1 MPTPVGSRQVT
12 LATTVHGGD
21 AWEELENED
30 GDADLAPS
38 RRGRLTARRA
48 LTEQAAPESEDG
60 PRERAL
66 RALAET
72 AEALLDMS
80 TNHNWNADA
89 LPLYHLEDAGT
100 LDIGSGLWRLYWTE
114 NSAVLISGA
123 RDRVR
128 GAKLEA
134 LKALHM
140 LANEAFIASLLWA
153 DEHGARAALLAAA
166 AAGHEDEDVGFS
178 AHSTLS
184 LIACAE
190 GCAAQMW
197 QHPPTR
203 QMVLSTVRGSQVAL
217 ALRIRLEAW
226 DTLLNSVEFSS
237 SVPQPLWVGD
247 AAADVRS
254 VVMLSLSDD
263 AEGEV
268 VKLKALAF
276 VAVVIKKGG
285 ADAAAVL
292 WAEEL
297 ARCTRIE
304 GGSQQPPRYTF
315 LLPACADST
324 EASATRL
331 RHAALRLLCASCA
344 ELPKP
349 AEPGAQATEEP
360 RNLIRLSDG
369 ASEAARSFA
378 LSAEVMRVLLAAFEG
393 GRAVLQE
400 DLGRQP
406 TTSRATLREE
416 CETEYERLEMSRA
429 ARDGSGSGDG
439 ACLPLRERARYAS
452 LSVDERLARL
462 RRIWERNNR
471 GKGKL
476 GVRVTLGSIMEDL
489 LNLGQKLGDCDYKK
503 LQDAGVT
510 NLRFAF
516 DRGSDAGGLT
526 RHCFAEFGKGLADV
540 ESVSATAG
548 ALREVKRMLKEWKPS
563 LRSESAEAA
572 ALMEQVRTIV
582 QQNEAE
588 AADTSGRGHGG
599 GGEGSGSMGPPAP
612 KRPRV
617 SKPPAMLF
625 KLTESGSL
633 APSGAETLCGRVG
646 EATDEA
652 GAIVPDING
661 ATLRRYRAIGR
672 VCALALV
679 NNATLGLPFA
689 RYFLRLVLNEPP
701 KTLADLQA
709 EEEAERASKFGLG
722 DCLKS
727 SLADQGM
734 EGMMTFSRQASI
746 FVVPLRHQPSLEVTD
761 DNKADFMRRNLE
773 HQLVRTI
780 EKQAIAF
787 REGVEEIT
795 GVGWLQLLSAAELKE
810 VWGGHAIDDGCLT
823 KWREHTRCGR
833 AGSETVVYFWEWLGK
848 CSEATRAQVLQFAT
862 GSLRLPGDS
871 ELNLGWKFV
880 IESLDHFQMVAP
892 TETNGLSAPA
902 MLARASTCSNT
913 IYLPPYADVDAVEK
927 GMRYSLMD
935 GGFGL
940 A

>member
-1 MPTPVGSRQVT
+1 
-12 LATTVHGGD
+12 
-21 AWEELENED
+21 
-30 GDADLAPS
+30 
-38 RRGRLTARRA
+38 
-48 LTEQAAPESEDG
+48 
-60 PRERAL
+60 
-66 RALAET
+66 
-72 AEALLDMS
+72 
-80 TNHNWNADA
+80 
-89 LPLYHLEDAGT
+89 
-100 LDIGSGLWRLYWTE
+100 
-114 NSAVLISGA
+114 
-123 RDRVR
+123 
-128 GAKLEA
+128 
-134 LKALHM
+134 
-140 LANEAFIASLLWA
+140 
-153 DEHGARAALLAAA
+153 
-166 AAGHEDEDVGFS
+166 
-178 AHSTLS
+178 
-184 LIACAE
+184 
-190 GCAAQMW
+190 
-197 QHPPTR
+197 
-203 QMVLSTVRGSQVAL
+203 
-217 ALRIRLEAW
+217 
-226 DTLLNSVEFSS
+226 
-237 SVPQPLWVGD
+237 
-247 AAADVRS
+247 
-254 VVMLSLSDD
+254 
-263 AEGEV
+263 
-268 VKLKALAF
+268 
-276 VAVVIKKGG
+276 
-285 ADAAAVL
+285 
-292 WAEEL
+292 
-297 ARCTRIE
+297 
-304 GGSQQPPRYTF
+304 
-315 LLPACADST
+315 
-324 EASATRL
+324 
-331 RHAALRLLCASCA
+331 
-344 ELPKP
+344 
-349 AEPGAQATEEP
+349 
-360 RNLIRLSDG
+360 
-369 ASEAARSFA
+369 
-378 LSAEVMRVLLAAFEG
+378 
-393 GRAVLQE
+393 
-400 DLGRQP
+400 
-406 TTSRATLREE
+406 
-416 CETEYERLEMSRA
+416 
-429 ARDGSGSGDG
+429 
-439 ACLPLRERARYAS
+439 
-452 LSVDERLARL
+452 
-462 RRIWERNNR
+462 
-471 GKGKL
+471 
-476 GVRVTLGSIMEDL
+476 
-489 LNLGQKLGDCDYKK
+489 
-503 LQDAGVT
+503 
-510 NLRFAF
+510 
-516 DRGSDAGGLT
+516 
-526 RHCFAEFGKGLADV
+526 
-540 ESVSATAG
+540 
-548 ALREVKRMLKEWKPS
+548 MLKEWKPS

>member
-1 MPTPVGSRQVT
+1 MPTD
-12 LATTVHGGD
+12 HGD
-21 AWEELENED
+21 AWEELESED
-30 GDADLAPS
+30 GDADWAPS
-38 RRGRLTARRA
+38 RRRRLTARRA
-48 LTEQAAPESEDG
+48 LTQQAAPESEDG

-100 LDIGSGLWRLYWTE
+100 LDIGSGLWRLFWTE
-114 NSAVLISGA
+114 NSAVLVSGA

-140 LANEAFIASLLWA
+140 LANEASIARLLWA

-166 AAGHEDEDVGFS
+166 AAGHEDEDVGWS
-178 AHSTLS
+178 GHSTLS
-184 LIACAE
+184 LIACSE

-197 QHPPTR
+197 QHTPTR
-203 QMVLSTVRGSQVAL
+203 QVVLSTARGNQV

-226 DTLLNSVEFSS
+226 DTLHNSVEHSS

-247 AAADVRS
+247 AAVDVRS
-254 VVMLSLSDD
+254 VVMVSLSDD

-268 VKLKALAF
+268 IKLKALAF
-276 VAVVIKKGG
+276 LAVVIEKGG
-285 ADAAAVL
+285 ADAATVL

-304 GGSQQPPRYTF
+304 GGSQRASGSTSTRTPPRYTF

-324 EASATRL
+324 EASATRM

-349 AEPGAQATEEP
+349 TEPAGQATEEQ
-360 RNLIRLSDG
+360 RGSDG
-369 ASEAARSFA
+369 GSEAARSFA

-393 GRAVLQE
+393 DRAVLDE
-400 DLGRQP
+400 DSGRQ
-406 TTSRATLREE
+406 SARATLREE
-416 CETEYERLEMSRA
+416 CETEYERLEMSRGV
-429 ARDGSGSGDG
+429 RDGSGSGDS
-439 ACLPLRERARYAS
+439 ACLPLRERARYAG

-471 GKGKL
+471 GKGRL

-503 LQDAGVT
+503 LQDAGLT

-563 LRSESAEAA
+563 LRSESVEAM
-572 ALMEQVRTIV
+572 ALMEKLRVIIRQH
-582 QQNEAE
+582 EAE
-588 AADTSGRGHGG
+588 AADTSGYGHGG
-599 GGEGSGSMGPPAP
+599 GGGGGGSMGPPAP

-652 GAIVPDING
+652 GAIVPSIND

-701 KTLADLQA
+701 KALADLQA

-734 EGMMTFSRQASI
+734 QGMMTFRRQASN
-746 FVVPLRHQPSLEVTD
+746 FEVPLTRRPSLEVTD
-761 DNKADFMRRNLE
+761 DNKVDFLQRNLE

-780 EKQAIAF
+780 EKQAVAF

-810 VWGGHAIDDGCLT
+810 VWGGHAIDDGCLA
-823 KWREHTRCGR
+823 KWREHTRYAFRGVQDADGNSA
-833 AGSETVVYFWEWLGK
+833 AGYFWEWLGK
-848 CSEATRAQVLQFAT
+848 CSESKRAQVLQFAT

-871 ELNLGWKFV
+871 ELKRGWEFV
-880 IESLDHFQMVAP
+880 IESLDHYQEIAP
-892 TETNGLSAPA
+892 TETNGLSVPA

-913 IYLPPYADVDAVEK
+913 IYLPPYADVDALER
-927 GMRYSLMD
+927 GMGYSLMD